1 MLFGKKKTEQ
11 PTNPY
16 YSPEQVAQQQM
27 NAAQSQNAPQQTAP
41 QAAQQP
47 SEDQGSKYPV
57 PLLPVPESLMKDEKG
72 LPPMSMGTPT
82 KISPGS
88 IDLITPKSF
97 AFVKLSSFK
106 QVLEDIK
113 VLENEISQVE
123 DDLDRFTHIVKEEED
138 TIRKYNSMIDGLKRT
153 LSDLKSSLSNVE
165 E

>member
-1 MLFGKKKTEQ
+1 MLFGKKKVEQ

-27 NAAQSQNAPQQTAP
+27 NAAQ
-41 QAAQQP
+41 AQQP
-47 SEDQGSKYPV
+47 TEEQASKYPV
-57 PLLPVPESLMKDEKG
+57 PLLPVPESLMKDEGG
-72 LPPMSMGTPT
+72 LPQMSMGAPT

-153 LSDLKSSLSNVE
+153 LSDLKGSLSNVE